1 MRPRLKRALR
11 RIDRDAR
18 TIQFGVHPAQAVVLG
33 DVEPAVRRLIDSL
46 DGTRTLEQAIAES
59 ELTER
64 SAREVIGMLT
74 RHGVLEDAS
83 ASPEPLARLTV
94 AERDRLRPDLD
105 RLSLTC
111 DDGGMGALRARR
123 AAHVRLHG
131 AGRVG
136 AQVAVLLAAAGVGNL
151 CVVDP
156 GTARHEGVVPGGLG
170 WDDVGRAREDG
181 AVAAAR
187 RIAPSV
193 NAWPGRTASRLS
205 DRASRPDL
213 VVLAPVGPLDP
224 ALIRELGEEGIPH
237 LLVTAYEGRGSVGP
251 FVLPGVTPCLVCLE
265 LTRRDRDPGWPMV
278 GARLGGY
285 PGGEIACDTALAT
298 LVAAEAVIQVLA
310 YLDRSSVMK
319 GTLDVLPDGHWR
331 HRTWD
336 VHPQCA
342 CGRTV
347 TASLTMV
354 E

>member
-1 MRPRLKRALR
+1 SRASRPRPSAGVARSGVMRPRLKRALR

-123 AAHVRLHG
+123 AAHVRVHG

-156 GTARHEGVVPGGLG
+156 GTARHEDVVPGGLG

-205 DRASRPDL
+205 DRA
-213 VVLAPVGPLDP
+213 
-224 ALIRELGEEGIPH
+224 LIRELGEEGIPH

-265 LTRRDRDPGWPMV
+265 LTGRDRDPGWPMV

-298 LVAAEAVIQVLA
+298 LVAAEAVSQVLA

-319 GTLDVLPDGHWR
+319 G
-331 HRTWD
+331 
-336 VHPQCA
+336 
-342 CGRTV
+342 
-347 TASLTMV
+347 
-354 E
+354 

>member
-123 AAHVRLHG
+123 AAHVRVHG

-151 CVVDP
+151 CALGTP
-156 GTARHEGVVPGGLG
+156 GQKRIHVELCIQAERTCYFFRSAQSAEKVAHRLEQRRLVP
-170 WDDVGRAREDG
+170 
-181 AVAAAR
+181 
-187 RIAPSV
+187 PS
-193 NAWPGRTASRLS
+193 PS
-205 DRASRPDL
+205 P
-213 VVLAPVGPLDP
+213 
-224 ALIRELGEEGIPH
+224 
-237 LLVTAYEGRGSVGP
+237 
-251 FVLPGVTPCLVCLE
+251 
-265 LTRRDRDPGWPMV
+265 
-278 GARLGGY
+278 
-285 PGGEIACDTALAT
+285 
-298 LVAAEAVIQVLA
+298 
-310 YLDRSSVMK
+310 
-319 GTLDVLPDGHWR
+319 
-331 HRTWD
+331 
-336 VHPQCA
+336 
-342 CGRTV
+342 
-347 TASLTMV
+347 
-354 E
+354 